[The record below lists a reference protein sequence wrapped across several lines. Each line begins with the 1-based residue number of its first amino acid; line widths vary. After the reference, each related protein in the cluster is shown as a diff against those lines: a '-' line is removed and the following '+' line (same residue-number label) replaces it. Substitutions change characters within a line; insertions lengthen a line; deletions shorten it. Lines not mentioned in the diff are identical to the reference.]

1 MKSPAVLFAL
11 ALLGLSLGSTTP
23 AWADGDIRLGGGYTT
38 PPAGSAPPPG
48 PTPPSAPGR
57 GWQGG
62 SQGSQ
67 GGWNGGPPGRG
78 EGPGRGNGPA
88 LERWERN
95 DRPPQPG
102 YQPAWQDRPVPPPRP
117 GYGMPPPGQ
126 PDRGYPR
133 PGPDQDPRWS
143 NARPGWGAHPQWR
156 PGFEVP
162 GVPAGFTRIWYRDS
176 QYYYADGYWYR
187 PQGPRYVVTL
197 PPTGVR
203 VSVLPAFAET
213 LWMGGTTYYFA
224 AGSYYRTDPG
234 GGFVTVAD
242 PTVAAVPSTSAAP
255 AGGGYDAY
263 DVTAYPLQGQPPE
276 RYAQDR
282 YDCRRYA
289 AGSSGFDPE
298 RPGTVADPYLSQRFR
313 QALAACL
320 AGRGYRVE

>member
-1 MKSPAVLFAL
+1 MKSPAVLCAL
-11 ALLGLSLGSTTP
+11 VLSGVSLWNAAP
-23 AWADGDIRLGGGYTT
+23 AWADNNYRLGGGYVT
-38 PPAGSAPPPG
+38 PPAGAQPPPI
-48 PTPPSAPGR
+48 APAGNAGR
-57 GWQGG
+57 WQGG
-62 SQGSQ
+62 GQGD
-67 GGWNGGPPGRG
+67 WNGGPPGRG
-78 EGPGRGNGPA
+78 DGPGRGNGPA

-95 DRPPQPG
+95 DPPPPRPG
-102 YQPAWQDRPVPPPRP
+102 YQPAWQDRPVSLPRPGYMMPAPDQPGRNYPPPPPPRP
-117 GYGMPPPGQ
+117 ERDPQ
-126 PDRGYPR
+126 WA
-133 PGPDQDPRWS
+133 GP
-143 NARPGWGAHPQWR
+143 RPGWGANPQWR

-162 GVPAGFTRIWYRDS
+162 GVPAGFTRVWYRDS

-242 PTVAAVPSTSAAP
+242 PTVAAVPATSAAP
-255 AGGGYDAY
+255 AGTDYDAY
-263 DVTAYPLQGQPPE
+263 DVTAYPLQGQSPQ
-276 RYAQDR
+276 RYATDR

-289 AGSSGFDPE
+289 AGESGFDPE
-298 RPGTVADPYLSQRFR
+298 RPGAVSDPYLTPRFR

>member
-1 MKSPAVLFAL
+1 MKAPAVLFAL
-11 ALLGLSLGSTTP
+11 ALLGVATGSAAP
-23 AWADGDIRLGGGYTT
+23 AWADSNYRLGGGYVT
-38 PPAGSAPPPG
+38 PPPGAAPPPAPAGNGGGWQGGGPGNWNGAPPPG
-48 PTPPSAPGR
+48 R
-57 GWQGG
+57 GG
-62 SQGSQ
+62 
-67 GGWNGGPPGRG
+67 
-78 EGPGRGNGPA
+78 GPGRGDAPPP
-88 LERWERN
+88 ERWG
-95 DRPPQPG
+95 RPDPG
-102 YQPAWQDRPVPPPRP
+102 PRPDVQPAFQDRPVPLPRP
-117 GYGMPPPGQ
+117 GYMMPAPAQ
-126 PDRGYPR
+126 PDWNPPR
-133 PGPDQDPRWS
+133 PPRPNPGYDQGWS
-143 NARPGWGAHPQWR
+143 GNRPGWGAHPQWR

-162 GVPAGFTRIWYRDS
+162 GIPAGFTRVWYRDS

-242 PTVAAVPSTSAAP
+242 PTVAAVPATSAAP
-255 AGGGYDAY
+255 TGAGYDAY

-276 RYAQDR
+276 RYATDR

-289 AGSSGFDPE
+289 AGDSGFDPE
-298 RPGTVADPYLSQRFR
+298 RPGAVADPYLTQRFR